1 MWPLLPLTFA
11 DNPLQ
16 KRQCVCF
23 VLKRFSEIQCAP
35 SFYVF
40 TIQTLLNVLLLQH
53 APILTRETRDMFTFI
68 QHHLFSWRPFPSQV
82 QAFFRFWP
90 TGEVWT
96 YSCALKNFALLAC
109 NKVAPR
115 FFASPAYTERI
126 SGHSC
131 LQRAKN
137 VPHVFVVIRCVAIC
151 ASSETNMRRSRHK
164 MSKFASVNYYHYSD
178 AILWWH
184 CICPSDSRL
193 AISRKYPT
201 NVVQLH
207 AASLENETLLQRR
220 VFWTPP

>member
-40 TIQTLLNVLLLQH
+40 TIQTLLNVMLLQH

-68 QHHLFSWRPFPSQV
+68 QHHLFSWRLFFSVIQYFPLKDVFQV
-82 QAFFRFWP
+82 QVFFRFWP

-115 FFASPAYTERI
+115 FFASLAYTERI
-126 SGHSC
+126 SGHSY

-178 AILWWH
+178 AIL
-184 CICPSDSRL
+184 
-193 AISRKYPT
+193 
-201 NVVQLH
+201 
-207 AASLENETLLQRR
+207 
-220 VFWTPP
+220 